1 MQTELKTEVAQ
12 KSSAEKNDNCNHD
25 IEGNVE
31 DIAEGRLDEVQNTD
45 SMLNQKNKR
54 IPIYQMNFK
63 ESLFMAMT
71 SGAIGVTLAALVPIY
86 GAVRELI
93 PWSKLNHEISQWVQI
108 VSISVLIIIL
118 LVLIVAYII
127 GTIITM
133 IRFYGFSVMLE
144 NEQLKIE
151 YGLFN
156 KKKVT
161 VPTKRL
167 QAVVERQSYIR
178 RLFGYTAIH
187 FIITSDFENKK
198 SKMMTMIQVVCRY
211 CRLLNETKHI
221 KLSRI

>member
-1 MQTELKTEVAQ
+1 
-12 KSSAEKNDNCNHD
+12 
-25 IEGNVE
+25 
-31 DIAEGRLDEVQNTD
+31 
-45 SMLNQKNKR
+45 
-54 IPIYQMNFK
+54 
-63 ESLFMAMT
+63 MAPL
-71 SGAIGVTLAALVPIY
+71 VTLAALVPIY

-108 VSISVLIIIL
+108 VSSVLIIIL
-118 LVLIVAYII
+118 LVLIAAYII

-178 RLFGYTAIH
+178 RLFGYSNTFYH
-187 FIITSDFENKK
+187 HK
-198 SKMMTMIQVVCRY
+198 
-211 CRLLNETKHI
+211 
-221 KLSRI
+221 

>member
-1 MQTELKTEVAQ
+1 MG
-12 KSSAEKNDNCNHD
+12 SNCKYFSINH
-25 IEGNVE
+25 
-31 DIAEGRLDEVQNTD
+31 
-45 SMLNQKNKR
+45 
-54 IPIYQMNFK
+54 
-63 ESLFMAMT
+63 
-71 SGAIGVTLAALVPIY
+71 
-86 GAVRELI
+86 
-93 PWSKLNHEISQWVQI
+93 H
-108 VSISVLIIIL
+108 L

-178 RLFGYTAIH
+178 RLLATQQYIL
-187 FIITSDFENKK
+187 S
-198 SKMMTMIQVVCRY
+198 SQVI
-211 CRLLNETKHI
+211 LKI
-221 KLSRI
+221 KNRR

>member
-1 MQTELKTEVAQ
+1 
-12 KSSAEKNDNCNHD
+12 
-25 IEGNVE
+25 
-31 DIAEGRLDEVQNTD
+31 
-45 SMLNQKNKR
+45 
-54 IPIYQMNFK
+54 
-63 ESLFMAMT
+63 
-71 SGAIGVTLAALVPIY
+71 
-86 GAVRELI
+86 
-93 PWSKLNHEISQWVQI
+93 
-108 VSISVLIIIL
+108 
-118 LVLIVAYII
+118 
-127 GTIITM
+127 
-133 IRFYGFSVMLE
+133 MLE

-161 VPTKRL
+161 VPTKQL